1 MALLKNCGVN
11 LNIGLI
17 QTAYANGAST
27 KYIQNELVCLL
38 SLKMFFYNFK

>member
-1 MALLKNCGVN
+1 MALLKNCGVK

-27 KYIQNELVCLL
+27 KYIQNELVRLL
-38 SLKMFFYNFK
+38 F